1 MLNWPGLAEL
11 DSRSCHHFSLC
22 LDNLIFVIIQGFYL
36 KVTTCLRTLLSNV
49 FETSSFT
56 LIKAAFIQYDPK
68 YSEKSNI
75 VKYYNLKLLNIFLH
89 AMYYSNGKP
98 KF

>member
-49 FETSSFT
+49 FETSS
-56 LIKAAFIQYDPK
+56 LRLSKLRLYSMIQ
-68 YSEKSNI
+68 NI
-75 VKYYNLKLLNIFLH
+75 VKRAIL
-89 AMYYSNGKP
+89 
-98 KF
+98 